1 MENEDVKFDED
12 LRNIFP
18 RPSDSKLELMAKSLN
33 ENGLIDDL
41 ITCKG
46 VLIDGYIR
54 YELCKKLGIP
64 IRYKEMEFESKDDA
78 KFFKIQNQCAQ
89 RELTVFQKCEILYP
103 FEGFI
108 AERVEKQR
116 RKAISI
122 YQRNKQTSAELHGS
136 LKRNESS
143 EDTGTAIA
151 KYANTTRRTWY
162 LAKALIENADEEAK
176 ELLRTGKIKIYPT
189 YLRLKAGESLI
200 PKATSSEDDV
210 ENDDFVSEAE
220 VATAMKRCVE
230 PASQSTT
237 PTAMQTATRAG
248 GKAET
253 EPKHKIGERI
263 NRSNDDADRT
273 EDNTEV
279 SNTDDDIGFG
289 RESASAAMS
298 TQNHSADNAGTGFP
312 RACNIHFNMGAPLE
326 AELEAELAAEGD
338 TAASGASDEEDWS
351 TDDVDIDHD
360 PYISEID
367 INDPDTHLPEVV
379 PNFPEMPKRNPI
391 PFPLVRQQV
400 QYSVQTMLFELL
412 VGLCGLRDDDLDRRD
427 EILEIVQHGFKK
439 AKKLIE
445 RETTNR

>member
-1 MENEDVKFDED
+1 MRSEDVKFDED

-18 RPSDSKLELMAKSLN
+18 RPSDSKLELMAESFN
-33 ENGLIDDL
+33 ENGLIDYL

-46 VLIDGYIR
+46 VLVDGYIR

-103 FEGFI
+103 FEKFI
-108 AERVEKQR
+108 SERVLKQKRETISKLR
-116 RKAISI
+116 RGIEVCIERDKH
-122 YQRNKQTSAELHGS
+122 QN
-136 LKRNESS
+136 
-143 EDTGTAIA
+143 TGDIIA
-151 KYANTTRRTWY
+151 MYAGTVRPMWFR
-162 LAKALIENADEEAK
+162 ARALIEEADEETK
-176 ELLRTGKIKIYPT
+176 KLLRSGELKITPAYQQ
-189 YLRLKAGESLI
+189 LRADEALARDMASFDSVIDDKVRIES
-200 PKATSSEDDV
+200 
-210 ENDDFVSEAE
+210 
-220 VATAMKRCVE
+220 
-230 PASQSTT
+230 ASQSNTS
-237 PTAMQTATRAG
+237 ASMQDKTKKANICKTVEISGIPERKSPATSDG
-248 GKAET
+248 CE
-253 EPKHKIGERI
+253 
-263 NRSNDDADRT
+263 ADRID
-273 EDNTEV
+273 ENTEV
-279 SNTDDDIGFG
+279 TNTVDAAFDDIGFG
-289 RESASAAMS
+289 REAASAAMS
-298 TQNHSADNAGTGFP
+298 TQNHGNHSADDTDTAFP

-338 TAASGASDEEDWS
+338 TADTADSDDEDWS
-351 TDDVDIDHD
+351 TDDVNIDND

-367 INDPDTHLPEVV
+367 INNPDTHLPEVV

-427 EILEIVQHGFKK
+427 EILEIVKYGFKK